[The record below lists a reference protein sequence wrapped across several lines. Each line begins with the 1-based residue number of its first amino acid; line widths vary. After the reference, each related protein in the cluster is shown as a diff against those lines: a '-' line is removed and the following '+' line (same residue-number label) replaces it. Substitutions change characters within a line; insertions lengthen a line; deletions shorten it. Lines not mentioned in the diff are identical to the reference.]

1 VLSLLSSICG
11 HSIQCHMGLYM
22 PQVCDICVCMFRV
35 RTFRWQSS
43 YSDVE
48 VIKLR
53 RMSYAI
59 KALEALFVTL
69 LGGHWDGCR
78 HDTFNGLHVCAYPCA
93 GLNDVIAG
101 DVATDDAG
109 TDDAATDTGD
119 GEPPQSLNAENAGAM
134 PYAPYA
140 SI

>member
-1 VLSLLSSICG
+1 
-11 HSIQCHMGLYM
+11 M
-22 PQVCDICVCMFRV
+22 CVHVPCV
-35 RTFRWQSS
+35 RTFRWQSF
-43 YSDVE
+43 YSDLE

-53 RMSYAI
+53 RMSYAYAI

>member
-1 VLSLLSSICG
+1 MAVLLFG
-11 HSIQCHMGLYM
+11 
-22 PQVCDICVCMFRV
+22 
-35 RTFRWQSS
+35 
-43 YSDVE
+43 SDLE
-48 VIKLR
+48 VIKR
-53 RMSYAI
+53 TRMSGCRSI
-59 KALEALFVTL
+59 CNQSSRSSLRHS
-69 LGGHWDGCR
+69 LGGRWDGCR

-101 DVATDDAG
+101 DVATDDAA

-119 GEPPQSLNAENAGAM
+119 GEPPQSLKADNAGAM

>member
-1 VLSLLSSICG
+1 
-11 HSIQCHMGLYM
+11 MG
-22 PQVCDICVCMFRV
+22 
-35 RTFRWQSS
+35 QSF

-48 VIKLR
+48 VIKLT
-53 RMSYAI
+53 RMSYAYAI

-93 GLNDVIAG
+93 GLTVIAG
-101 DVATDDAG
+101 DVATDDAA

-119 GEPPQSLNAENAGAM
+119 GEPPQSLNAEDAGAM

-140 SI
+140 SM